1 MSQNPLNLAL
11 RFVLELIALYAVGFW
26 GWMKFDG
33 LLHYLAGIGLPLLA
47 AFLWGT
53 FRVPG
58 DASANGQAP
67 VAVPGWLRLLL
78 ELGLFIF
85 AACGLL
91 DAGAVTA
98 AILFGGVSLLHYLIS
113 YDRVLWLLKR

>member
-11 RFVLELIALYAVGFW
+11 RFVLELTALYAVGFW
-26 GWMKFDG
+26 GWAHFDG
-33 LLHYLAGIGLPLLA
+33 VLRILSAIGLPLLA
-47 AFLWGT
+47 ASLWGT

-58 DASANGQAP
+58 DASANGRAP

-78 ELGLFIF
+78 ELGLFTF
-85 AACGLL
+85 AAWGLQ

-98 AILFGGVSLLHYLIS
+98 ALLFGGVSLLHYLIS